1 MGRQA
6 PAGTCRHSGG
16 RASSSAPEPVWKAA
30 RLTAEARR
38 LGGPARRDRS
48 PPSPTG
54 PLTTMGAGG
63 SRQAAR
69 CLRMERGGAGGAWRE
84 QVPTSR
90 GPIRGP
96 KYYPHHG
103 SDGQAHWVWGPGP
116 VRTMMARMP
125 AVRAKA
131 GRTPD
136 RWTDAGE
143 VSGTPWYDSDPS
155 QDPDPSRAPHCRPW
169 GWTNARRPPR
179 VPLGLVSA
187 VRRGASGI
195 GPTLD
200 RAEARPGALNG

>member
-1 MGRQA
+1 MSPGGESYPPGSNLAPAYLRGALARTPIPRGPGFVTRTTAPPFEQAAVGRQA

-16 RASSSAPEPVWKAA
+16 RASSSAPEPVWRAA
-30 RLTAEARR
+30 RLTAEAGR
-38 LGGPARRDRS
+38 LGGPAQRDQS

-54 PLTTMGAGG
+54 PLTTTGAGG
-63 SRQAAR
+63 SRRAAR

-116 VRTMMARMP
+116 VRTMMAWMP

-131 GRTPD
+131 GRTPG

-155 QDPDPSRAPHCRPW
+155 
-169 GWTNARRPPR
+169 
-179 VPLGLVSA
+179 
-187 VRRGASGI
+187 
-195 GPTLD
+195 
-200 RAEARPGALNG
+200 